1 MAAVLESRVAEIVVL
16 SSGKRSV
23 DGRYKLLS
31 MDIEGKPA
39 YERLEAKKKE
49 RFLFFKKQWTIG
61 GVLGCRRAGVLT
73 FSTEHAVWQ
82 RYTRTADGPIPV
94 PCPAMAILDA
104 STAPSSLPPA
114 KKRRTQRH
122 HNESKLLR
130 LPATAVAAFFS
141 CLGIKARFLLGAAC
155 KAARVSVLDTPRLWH
170 TVHFDT
176 ATLSELQTQTT
187 HVRKQA
193 IGWLD
198 TSHHPMHNVHRLYV
212 YLHERRG
219 MFKWHHH
226 LLLRPFLKVTS
237 FVRITGCMQMTSPR
251 DFLLFVVPS
260 AMPAAMP
267 RRLPHCAVTAQRFV
281 VTRDDEDTSV
291 GMSRATAL
299 SLLQQGKFFEA
310 YFPGLQLSAFGRAD
324 WFARTPQHEA
334 EQFCQRM
341 KESLSPGELAKVR
354 VRII

>member
-1 MAAVLESRVAEIVVL
+1 MVAVLERRVAEIVVL

-114 KKRRTQRH
+114 KKRRTQH
-122 HNESKLLR
+122 HHKESKLLR

-187 HVRKQA
+187 HARRQA

-198 TSHHPMHNVHRLYV
+198 TSQHPMHNVCRLYV
-212 YLHERRG
+212 SLHERRG
-219 MFKWHHH
+219 LLKWHHQ
-226 LLLRPFLKVTS
+226 LLLRPFLNAAS
-237 FVRITGCMQMTSPR
+237 FVQITGCLQVTSPR
-251 DFLLFVVPS
+251 DFLLFVVPN

-267 RRLPHCAVTAQRFV
+267 RRLPHCAVTAQRFT

-310 YFPGLQLSAFGRAD
+310 YFPGLQLSAFGRLD

-334 EQFCQRM
+334 DQFCKRM
-341 KESLSPGELAKVR
+341 KESLTLEEPVKAR